1 MEAKTFDFK
10 RLKIRVELQPR
21 LFSDLEFEDGELVVE
36 KEWASVYLNEIKRFY
51 PKDRIISIV
60 LEN

>member
-21 LFSDLEFEDGELVVE
+21 LFSDLEFEDGELLVE